1 MQKINI
7 LIVEDEAIVAMDLA
21 MRLQRLNFNIVGKAA
36 TGKAAIE
43 AFEREPADLI
53 LMDINLRG
61 DIDGIET
68 AQAIH
73 LIKPTPI
80 IYLTA
85 QTDSSTIERAKQT
98 LPAAYLTKP
107 FDEKNLQIAIELAI
121 HSFAFHKQA
130 NHTPPQYYPTANKD
144 YSPTE
149 KNLHRQ
155 GNHSNK
161 NDSEKHDKVPNADS
175 ILRADNAVFIKQNY
189 KFVKLQLDD
198 LLCLQAD
205 GIYTYLLT
213 AKNKYALRL
222 TLNQAIEKLN
232 APMIVRVH
240 RSYAVNIRNVEE
252 FNDSEITIGKVTI
265 PIGASYKEEFL
276 RYFDFR

>member
-21 MRLQRLNFNIVGKAA
+21 VRLQRLNFNIVGKAA

-85 QTDSSTIERAKQT
+85 QTDTSTIERVKQT

-130 NHTPPQYYPTANKD
+130 NTSPPQLHLPSDRSALVADKNPPKSD
-144 YSPTE
+144 TE
-149 KNLHRQ
+149 KL
-155 GNHSNK
+155 
-161 NDSEKHDKVPNADS
+161 DKVPNADS

-232 APMIVRVH
+232 APMIIRVH